1 MNKIEKE
8 LLECGVP
15 AHLSGFKYLADAVAM
30 VEKDITSLRRIT
42 TYIYPT
48 IARENNTTPC
58 GVERAIRHSVE
69 TAFDTLD
76 FESIQTIFGNSI
88 NPNKGKPTNSQFIAS
103 VALRVKGEQ
112 NP

>member
-15 AHLSGFKYLADAVAM
+15 AHLSGFRYLADAVAM

-48 IARENNTTPC
+48 IARENNTTPL
-58 GVERAIRHSVE
+58 GIERAIRHAIEVAWNRGKIE
-69 TAFDTLD
+69 NINTL
-76 FESIQTIFGNSI
+76 FGIKVYSTNE
-88 NPNKGKPTNSQFIAS
+88 KPTNSEFIALI
-103 VALRVKGEQ
+103 ADKMLLEGA
-112 NP
+112 